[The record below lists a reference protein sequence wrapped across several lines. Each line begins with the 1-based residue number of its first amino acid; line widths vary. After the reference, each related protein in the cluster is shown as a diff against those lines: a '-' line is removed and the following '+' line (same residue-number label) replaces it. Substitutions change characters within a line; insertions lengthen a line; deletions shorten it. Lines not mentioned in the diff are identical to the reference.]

1 MIFSCQKV
9 KNPTAICGKLYKILL
24 NKKITHIMLVK
35 LIPASVNVAI
45 NGLTEKTTDSLLPVI
60 DKIFADVRED
70 EITVFLAILFIN
82 IGN

>member
-1 MIFSCQKV
+1 
-9 KNPTAICGKLYKILL
+9 
-24 NKKITHIMLVK
+24 MLSK

-60 DKIFADVRED
+60 DKIFADFREY
-70 EITVFLAILFIN
+70 EITVLLAILFIN

>member
-1 MIFSCQKV
+1 V
-9 KNPTAICGKLYKILL
+9 KIYAKHFQT
-24 NKKITHIMLVK
+24 KKIAHKMLSK

-45 NGLTEKTTDSLLPVI
+45 NGLTEKTTNSLLPVI

-70 EITVFLAILFIN
+70 EITVLLAILFIN